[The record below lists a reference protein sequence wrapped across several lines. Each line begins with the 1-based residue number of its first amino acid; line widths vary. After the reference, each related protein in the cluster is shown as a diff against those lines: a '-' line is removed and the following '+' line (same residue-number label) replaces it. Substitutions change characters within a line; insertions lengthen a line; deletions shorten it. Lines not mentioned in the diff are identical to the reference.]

1 MGNQKALQITG
12 GDYLLAGDDYLLPLF
27 GFENAVSINKQ
38 RDRTMKI
45 KRTAVI
51 TTLSVLIGL
60 GIVGVSPAFA
70 GNWGNNFGASSMT
83 SYLNE

>member
-1 MGNQKALQITG
+1 
-12 GDYLLAGDDYLLPLF
+12 
-27 GFENAVSINKQ
+27 
-38 RDRTMKI
+38 MKI